1 MSLNPLFVY
10 ALSFAV
16 GIGAHVGMSAITN
29 TKPQLIEKAF
39 LGTTGNHV
47 VSQDTQRSAPS

>member
-1 MSLNPLFVY
+1 MSLNPLVVY

-39 LGTTGNHV
+39 WGTTGNHV
-47 VSQDTQRSAPS
+47 VSQYTQRSASS

>member
-1 MSLNPLFVY
+1 MSFKPLFVY

-39 LGTTGNHV
+39 WGATENHV
-47 VSQDTQRSAPS
+47 VSQYMQRSGPF